1 MIKRV
6 THAQLG
12 SICYHSDKLKPSD
25 NPYSPNQFLALICPY
40 LDLFC
45 CSYSKRTLALL
56 YTNLCLG
63 ALTGK
68 LTEVSSLWNAKLLY
82 NFSSKGKLYWACK
95 KVPKIEC
102 WRPFYVRISVHYGVC
117 HSNRRFFSIN
127 SFVFQRKTQLNS
139 TGHFLEPPDFLL
151 Q

>member
-1 MIKRV
+1 MIKIV

-95 KVPKIEC
+95 KCPKLNAE
-102 WRPFYVRISVHYGVC
+102 G
-117 HSNRRFFSIN
+117 HSMCAYLFIMESAILIDVFF
-127 SFVFQRKTQLNS
+127 QLIVLFSREKPNWIQ
-139 TGHFLEPPDFLL
+139 PDIF
-151 Q
+151 